1 MVPPRTGVTVIA
13 NDRIATEREE
23 TDLITLWWVLWAHK
37 WIIVVTAVVFAL
49 IAVVLS
55 LLATP
60 QYRAE
65 AVVTRARDQNLGAGA
80 SLATQFGGIASM
92 MGVELPGDMGTR
104 DAEAVLAS
112 RYLIQEFIKRHVP
125 LPELFPKA
133 DKDNPPTLWLATKVF
148 QEGVLKLRDDARKG
162 TTTVI
167 ITWKDPEKAAS
178 WANDFVRL
186 CNELMRSRALEE
198 SSRNIKYLNEQ
209 IERTDVVEM
218 RRVVYSLIEAETK
231 QLMLANGRAEFAFT
245 LVDPAVAPEIRSSP
259 QRTLM
264 VIVGGLIGG
273 MLGVVVALFYNARH
287 RFRPRVA

>member
-13 NDRIATEREE
+13 NDRIANEREE
-23 TDLITLWWVLWAHK
+23 TDLVTLWWVLWAHK

-49 IAVVLS
+49 VAVVLS
-55 LLATP
+55 LIATP

-80 SLATQFGGIASM
+80 SLASQFGGIASM
-92 MGVELPGDMGTR
+92 MGVELPGDLGTR

-125 LPELFPKA
+125 LQELFPTA
-133 DKDNPPTLWLATKVF
+133 DKDDPPTLWLATKVF
-148 QEGVLKLRDDARKG
+148 QEGVLKLRDDARRG
-162 TTTVI
+162 TTTVV

-186 CNELMRSRALEE
+186 CNEIMRTRVLEE

-209 IERTDVVEM
+209 IEKTDVVEM
-218 RRVVYSLIEAETK
+218 RRVMYSLIEAETK
-231 QLMLANGRAEFAFT
+231 QLMLANGRSEFAFT

>member
-1 MVPPRTGVTVIA
+1 VIA
-13 NDRIATEREE
+13 NDRIANEREE

-65 AVVTRARDQNLGAGA
+65 AVVTKARDENLGAGA
-80 SLATQFGGIASM
+80 SLASQFGGIASM
-92 MGVELPGDMGTR
+92 MGVELPGDRGTR

-112 RYLIQEFIKRHVP
+112 RYLIGEFIKRNVP
-125 LPELFPKA
+125 LSELFPKA
-133 DKDNPPTLWLATKVF
+133 DKDHPPTLWLAVKVF

-162 TTTVI
+162 TTTVVM
-167 ITWKDPEKAAS
+167 TWKDPEKAAQ

-186 CNELMRSRALEE
+186 CNELMRARTLEE
-198 SSRNIKYLNEQ
+198 STRNIKYLNEQ
-209 IERTDVVEM
+209 IEKTDIVEM
-218 RRVVYSLIEAETK
+218 RRVMYSLIEAETK
-231 QLMLANGRAEFAFT
+231 QLMLANGRSEFAFT

-273 MLGVVVALFYNARH
+273 MLGVIVALFYNARH
-287 RFRPRVA
+287 RFRPR